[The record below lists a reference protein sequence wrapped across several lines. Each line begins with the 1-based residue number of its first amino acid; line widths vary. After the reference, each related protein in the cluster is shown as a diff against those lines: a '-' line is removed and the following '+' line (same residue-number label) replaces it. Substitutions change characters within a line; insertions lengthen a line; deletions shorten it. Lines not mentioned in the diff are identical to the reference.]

1 MFTDAYLAAEH
12 AARVQREWA
21 DEASRSRL
29 ARLATH
35 FERCVDQSASLL
47 DRVTAAFR
55 PSQEPCSSS
64 C

>member
-29 ARLATH
+29 VRLATQ
-35 FERCVDQSASLL
+35 FERCVDQSTSLL
-47 DRVTAAFR
+47 DRMTAAFR
-55 PSQEPCSSS
+55 PSQEPCPSS

>member
-21 DEASRSRL
+21 DEASRSRV
-29 ARLATH
+29 ARLATQ
-35 FERCVDQSASLL
+35 FERCVDQSTSLL

-55 PSQEPCSSS
+55 PSQEPCAT

>member
-12 AARVQREWA
+12 AARLQGEWA

-29 ARLATH
+29 ARLATG
-35 FERCVDQSASLL
+35 FERCVDQSTSLL
-47 DRVTAAFR
+47 DRVTAVFR

>member
-12 AARVQREWA
+12 AA
-21 DEASRSRL
+21 SRSRL
-29 ARLATH
+29 ARLATQ
-35 FERCVDQSASLL
+35 FERCVDQSTSLL

>member
-35 FERCVDQSASLL
+35 LERCVDQSTSLF
-47 DRVTAAFR
+47 DRMTAAFR
-55 PSQEPCSSS
+55 PAPEPCQT

>member
-12 AARVQREWA
+12 AARLQREWA

-35 FERCVDQSASLL
+35 VEPCVDQSTSLL
-47 DRVTAAFR
+47 DRVAAVFR
-55 PSQEPCSSS
+55 RSQEPCSSTS
-64 C
+64 

>member
-1 MFTDAYLAAEH
+1 MFTDAYLASEH

-21 DEASRSRL
+21 DEAARSRL
-29 ARLATH
+29 ARLAGQ
-35 FERCVDQSASLL
+35 FERCVDQSTSLI

-55 PSQEPCSSS
+55 PSQEPSSSS

>member
-12 AARVQREWA
+12 ATRLQREWA

-35 FERCVDQSASLL
+35 FERCVDPSTSLL

-55 PSQEPCSSS
+55 PTQEPCSSN

>member
-12 AARVQREWA
+12 AARLQREWA

-29 ARLATH
+29 VRLATH
-35 FERCVDQSASLL
+35 LEPCVDQSASLL

>member
-1 MFTDAYLAAEH
+1 MFTDAYLASEH
-12 AARVQREWA
+12 AARLQREWA

-35 FERCVDQSASLL
+35 FERCVDQSTSLL
-47 DRVTAAFR
+47 DRVAAAFR
-55 PSQEPCSSS
+55 PPQEPCSSS